1 MSASISR
8 LRPHTR
14 SEVIHVIKYILT
26 AVLAVSLGAT
36 ALADGAA
43 TYADKCADCHGDKG
57 QGMGAKK
64 KNPVAGVKA
73 DLSKKAIID
82 GKGKMKKI
90 AMDPKDVDEVAKF
103 VEGLKP

>member
-1 MSASISR
+1 
-8 LRPHTR
+8 
-14 SEVIHVIKYILT
+14 VIKYILT
-26 AVLAVSLGAT
+26 AVFTVSLAAT

-73 DLSKKAIID
+73 EVNKKSIIE
-82 GKGKMKKI
+82 GKGKMKKV